1 MKCKVKPKINPEV
14 KSIVKLKPK
23 EKKNS
28 AIVVWIWS
36 VVILSILPLV
46 IDTVLYYLAEKNIFD
61 DIVKFTSQLF
71 FFTIMLSADSLK
83 NISGNKAFDDSK
95 TLNVIIFSSSIILI
109 IFSSLL
115 YGLVISTNMGLH
127 TNIFSSA
134 RLKQSALFVSLA
146 SFSVDLTVQI
156 VQIKKRRR

>member
-1 MKCKVKPKINPEV
+1 MKPKINHKV
-14 KSIVKLKPK
+14 KSRVKLKPK
-23 EKKNS
+23 GKKKS

-36 VVILSILPLV
+36 VVILSNLPLA

-95 TLNVIIFSSSIILI
+95 TLNIIIISSSVILI

-115 YGLVISTNMGLH
+115 YGLVIY
-127 TNIFSSA
+127 
-134 RLKQSALFVSLA
+134 
-146 SFSVDLTVQI
+146 
-156 VQIKKRRR
+156 